1 MNTLYLVLA
10 IVSFI
15 GALIVWYF
23 AISFWKDSKV
33 LFSSGTK
40 ATICII
46 LGFTLVLLGI
56 ASIYTR
62 ALRINFYKA
71 IDAGYMIYIDGQ
83 EVEAEH
89 LNLESYATYTG
100 THIDNDNQLILI
112 DKR

>member
-15 GALIVWYF
+15 GALTVWYF
-23 AISFWKDSKV
+23 AISFWKDIKEA
-33 LFSSGTK
+33 K

-46 LGFTLVLLGI
+46 LGFTLVLLGF
-56 ASIYTR
+56 AFIYSR
-62 ALRINFYKA
+62 SLRINFYRA
-71 IDAGYMIYIDGQ
+71 IDAGYTIYIDGQ
-83 EVEAEH
+83 EVETEH
-89 LNLESYATYTG
+89 LNLDSYATYTG